1 MRFLQGDFW
10 GPFSYNL
17 AGMSD
22 KFSFIQF
29 IWKLVL
35 RRPWH
40 YVGGILSVIILDA
53 IDMVPSLLIKEVT
66 DKAQKTPDELNMLHY
81 AGALV
86 GCYLLISL
94 LRLGWRFLL
103 IIPARNIECEL
114 RQKSF
119 DKLLSSDFVQA
130 SQLKTGDMVSTL
142 SQDLNNIRMFMGP
155 AILVSFDSLAYFI
168 FIPATLFY
176 ILGWGALWV
185 LLPFS
190 LLAVAVVF
198 VHKPLE
204 EAFGAVSD
212 TLGDLSQYVADES
225 QGARFFRAEGLIEL
239 RRRRYE
245 ILLKGLLGRQLDISK
260 WELVLDG
267 SLQLVIQTSYL
278 TVLVLAWQGQGPMA
292 QGLGALTVSLQL
304 LDKLVWP
311 LMSISY
317 LMSLYQQARTGARR
331 LHQIERLPL
340 KVQGSEKLDSALAKI
355 EISHLSTKSSEGKL
369 LLNDISLTVNKG
381 EHIALV
387 GGVGSGK
394 TVLLQTLAGLWE
406 DRYLSYSK
414 FYFNE
419 VSFNKLNR
427 ISLSQQLSYIPQTP
441 QIFSQSLGM
450 NISPNYPLIPN
461 ALWASLEKADL
472 AADIQLFP
480 EGLKTVIGE
489 KGLNLSGG
497 QKQRTLIA
505 RSFHSKAKLYLWDDA
520 ISALDPA
527 TEKRIISSLK
537 SLDPDAILI
546 LATHRLSSLKN
557 FDRIFVMEEGRIIH
571 SGNFNDIKLNHA
583 LFASLIRDEQETL
596 AKEAA
601 WTP

>member
-1 MRFLQGDFW
+1 
-10 GPFSYNL
+10 
-17 AGMSD
+17 MSVN
-22 KFSFIQF
+22 FSFFRF

-35 RRPWH
+35 QRPWH
-40 YVGGILSVIILDA
+40 YAGGILSVIVLDA
-53 IDMVPSLLIKEVT
+53 VDMIPSLLIKEVT
-66 DKAQKTPDELNMLHY
+66 DKAQKSPNDLNMLHY

-86 GCYLLISL
+86 GCYLLISI

-103 IIPARNIECEL
+103 IIPARTIECEL

-119 DKLLSSDFVQA
+119 DKILTSDFVQA
-130 SQLKTGDMVSTL
+130 SQLKTGDVVSTL
-142 SQDLNNIRMFMGP
+142 SQDLNSIRMFMGP

-168 FIPATLFY
+168 FIPTTLFY

-185 LLPFS
+185 LLPFT
-190 LLAVAVVF
+190 LLILSVLL

-204 EAFGAVSD
+204 EAFGSVSD

-225 QGARFFRAEGLIEL
+225 QGARFFRAEGLIEI

-245 ILLKGLLGRQLDISK
+245 ILLKSLLGRQLDISR

-278 TVLVLAWQGQGPMA
+278 TVLILAWQGHGPMA

-317 LMSLYQQARTGARR
+317 LMNLYQQARTGARR
-331 LHQIERLPL
+331 LHEIEKLPP
-340 KVQGSEKLDSALAKI
+340 KVQGPAQLSSPLTKI
-355 EISHLSTKSSEGKL
+355 EINDLSTKSTEGKYL
-369 LLNDISLTVNKG
+369 LQGINLTVHKG

-406 DRYLSYSK
+406 NHYLNYSK
-414 FYFNE
+414 FNYNEIAFNE
-419 VSFNKLNR
+419 LNR
-427 ISLSQQLSYIPQTP
+427 VSLANQLSYIPQTP

-450 NISPNYPLIPN
+450 NISPNYPLVPN
-461 ALWASLEKADL
+461 TLWASLEKADL
-472 AADIQLFP
+472 SSDIKLFP
-480 EGLKTVIGE
+480 EGLGTLIGE

-527 TEKRIISSLK
+527 TEKKIISSLRT
-537 SLDPDAILI
+537 LDPEAILI

-557 FDRIFVMEEGRIIH
+557 FDRIFVMDEGKVIH
-571 SGNFNDIKLNHA
+571 SGSFDDIKQNHA
-583 LFASLIRDEQETL
+583 LFASLLRDEKENL
-596 AKEAA
+596 AKEGA

>member
-1 MRFLQGDFW
+1 MIE
-10 GPFSYNL
+10 
-17 AGMSD
+17 
-22 KFSFIQF
+22 KFSFLKF

-35 RRPWH
+35 QRPWH
-40 YVGGILSVIILDA
+40 YAGGILSVIILDA
-53 IDMVPSLLIKEVT
+53 VDMIPSLLIKEVT
-66 DKAQKTPDELNMLHY
+66 DKAQKSPEELNMLPY

-86 GCYLLISL
+86 ACYLVISL
-94 LRLGWRFLL
+94 LRLGWRFLI
-103 IIPARNIECEL
+103 IIPARTIECEL

-119 DKLLSSDFVQA
+119 DKILASDFVQV
-130 SQLKTGDMVSTL
+130 SQLKTGDVVSTL

-185 LLPFS
+185 LLPFT
-190 LLAVAVVF
+190 LLMFAVMF

-204 EAFGAVSD
+204 EAFGAVSN

-225 QGARFFRAEGLIEL
+225 QGARFFRAEGLIEI

-267 SLQLVIQTSYL
+267 SLQFVIQTSYL
-278 TVLVLAWQGQGPMA
+278 TVLILAWQGQGSMA

-304 LDKLVWP
+304 LDKLIWP

-331 LHQIERLPL
+331 LHEIEKLPT
-340 KVQGSEKLDSALAKI
+340 KVQGPEHLNSSLNRI
-355 EISHLSTKSSEGKL
+355 EISDLSTKSIEGKKL
-369 LLNDISLTVNKG
+369 LQGITLTAKRG

-406 DRYLSYSK
+406 KDYLDYSRFK
-414 FYFNE
+414 FNE
-419 VSFNKLNR
+419 VSFEQLNR
-427 ISLSQQLSYIPQTP
+427 ISLAKQLSFIPQTP

-450 NISPNYPLIPN
+450 NISPNFPLIPN
-461 ALWASLEKADL
+461 TLWASLEKADL
-472 AADIQLFP
+472 SADIQLFP
-480 EGLKTVIGE
+480 EGLGTIVGE

-520 ISALDPA
+520 ISALDPV
-527 TEKRIISSLK
+527 TEKRIISNLK
-537 SLDPDAILI
+537 NLDPEAILI

-557 FDRIFVMEEGRIIH
+557 FDRILVMEEGRIIQ
-571 SGNFNDIKLNHA
+571 SGSFDDIKRNHA
-583 LFASLIRDEQETL
+583 LFASLLRDEQENL
-596 AKEAA
+596 AKEAV

>member
-1 MRFLQGDFW
+1 
-10 GPFSYNL
+10 
-17 AGMSD
+17 MSVN
-22 KFSFIQF
+22 FSFFRF

-35 RRPWH
+35 QRPWH
-40 YVGGILSVIILDA
+40 YAGGILSVIVLDA
-53 IDMVPSLLIKEVT
+53 VDMIPSLLIKGVT
-66 DKAQKTPDELNMLHY
+66 DKAQKSPNELNMLHY

-86 GCYLLISL
+86 ACYLLISI

-103 IIPARNIECEL
+103 IIPARTIECEL

-119 DKLLSSDFVQA
+119 DKILTSDFVQA
-130 SQLKTGDMVSTL
+130 SQLKTGDVVSTL
-142 SQDLNNIRMFMGP
+142 SQDLNSIRMFMGP

-168 FIPATLFY
+168 FIPTTLFY

-185 LLPFS
+185 LLPFT
-190 LLAVAVVF
+190 LLILSVLL

-204 EAFGAVSD
+204 EAFGSVSD

-225 QGARFFRAEGLIEL
+225 QGARFFRAEGLIEI

-245 ILLKGLLGRQLDISK
+245 ILLKSLLGRQLDISR

-278 TVLVLAWQGQGPMA
+278 TVLILAWQGHGPMA

-311 LMSISY
+311 LMSVSY
-317 LMSLYQQARTGARR
+317 LMNLYQQARTGARR
-331 LHQIERLPL
+331 LHEIEKLPL
-340 KVQGSEKLDSALAKI
+340 KVQGPAQLSSPLTKI
-355 EISHLSTKSSEGKL
+355 EINDLSTKSTEGKYL
-369 LLNDISLTVNKG
+369 LQGINLTVHKG

-406 DRYLSYSK
+406 NHYLNYSK
-414 FYFNE
+414 FNYNEIAFNE
-419 VSFNKLNR
+419 LNR
-427 ISLSQQLSYIPQTP
+427 VSLANQLSYIPQTP

-450 NISPNYPLIPN
+450 NISPNYPLVPN
-461 ALWASLEKADL
+461 TLWASLEKADL
-472 AADIQLFP
+472 SSDIILFP
-480 EGLKTVIGE
+480 EGLGTLIGE

-505 RSFHSKAKLYLWDDA
+505 RSFHSRAKLYLWDDA

-527 TEKRIISSLK
+527 TEKKIISSLRT
-537 SLDPDAILI
+537 LDPEAILI

-557 FDRIFVMEEGRIIH
+557 FDRIFVMEDGKVIH
-571 SGNFNDIKLNHA
+571 SGSFDDIKQNHA
-583 LFASLIRDEQETL
+583 LFASLLRDEKENL
-596 AKEAA
+596 AKEGA